1 MLSGSSGMLSETD
14 KNALMVFFAA
24 ASWVNG
30 ATTTKDLELIL
41 KSGGKFMD
49 TETSYLSTCHNVL
62 WVIFPRVCARLQ

>member
-49 TETSYLSTCHNVL
+49 TETNQTFQPVTMYCG
-62 WVIFPRVCARLQ
+62 